1 MMNEATSGAK
11 RSLKGKIAVVTGAAR
26 GIGRAAAVAF
36 AREGADVAGIDI
48 NAPVDARS
56 GVNPATPDDLNE
68 TKRLVRAAG
77 REWLGITLDQR
88 DLSALRNAAELIERA
103 FGGIDILFANA

>member
-1 MMNEATSGAK
+1 MTPPAQVQQPRELLRHK
-11 RSLKGKIAVVTGAAR
+11 VAVVTGAAR

-36 AREGADVAGIDI
+36 ALEGADVAGIDI

-56 GVNPATPDDLNE
+56 GVKPATPEDLDE

-77 REWLGITLDQR
+77 RQWLGITLDQR
-88 DLSALRNAAELIERA
+88 DPPRCETRPS
-103 FGGIDILFANA
+103 